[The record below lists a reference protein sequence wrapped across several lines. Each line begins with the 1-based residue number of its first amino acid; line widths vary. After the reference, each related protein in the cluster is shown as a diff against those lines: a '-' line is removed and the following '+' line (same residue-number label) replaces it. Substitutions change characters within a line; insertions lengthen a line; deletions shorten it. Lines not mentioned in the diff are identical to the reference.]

1 MDAAVIHFQLRAADT
16 DGLSRFYEHVLG
28 WSVEPA
34 MMGLDGSDVQGPFRW
49 VESGPDGIAGGIVH
63 DGRPAGVVVV
73 VAVDDVAA
81 TVERALALGGHTDG
95 PADDLWL
102 RRTVAGVDRFIY
114 AEIVDPEGNRIG
126 LMHRRRSR

>member
-1 MDAAVIHFQLRAADT
+1 MVA
-16 DGLSRFYEHVLG
+16 
-28 WSVEPA
+28 
-34 MMGLDGSDVQGPFRW
+34 
-49 VESGPDGIAGGIVH
+49 
-63 DGRPAGVVVV
+63 
-73 VAVDDVAA
+73 AVDDVAA

-102 RRTVAGVDRFIY
+102 RRADAGVDRCIY